1 MDPLKLYWWKPTDT
15 SKINLGDE
23 IGWAI
28 CREVSQR
35 DIVRADL
42 SECELISIGSILSAV
57 YWKSSLSTRQ
67 TPCYVWGSGLMA
79 PEFVKPNDKIIVKSV
94 RGHLTRCLVDSVR
107 TLPIG
112 DPGILA
118 SDVWAKAATPTHAVG
133 IIPHWSQIDSPL
145 FAELAEKI
153 PGSTIIDMTNTD
165 VADTMKRLSSCEAII
180 STSLHGLILAD
191 SYQIPNVWMKTK
203 DIHKGKSWKF
213 YDYFSSIGR
222 DRFDQVDVMGHIDSI
237 NKGSRSIFSSHH
249 HKNVSALK
257 STVAKAFPAELRA

>member
-1 MDPLKLYWWKPTDT
+1 MNPLKLFWWRPTDT

-23 IGWAI
+23 IGRAI
-28 CREVSQR
+28 CREISQR
-35 DIVRADL
+35 DVVLADL

-57 YWKSSLSTRQ
+57 YRKSALTGRKA
-67 TPCYVWGSGLMA
+67 PCYVWGSGLMT
-79 PEFVKPNDKIIVKSV
+79 PDFVKPNDNIIIKSV
-94 RGHLTRCLVDSVR
+94 RGHLTRCMVEAPG

-112 DPGILA
+112 DAGILA
-118 SDVWAKAATPTHAVG
+118 SDVWVKAATPTHAVG
-133 IIPHWSQIDSPL
+133 IIPHWTQVDSPV
-145 FAELAEKI
+145 FAELAAKI
-153 PGSTIIDMTNTD
+153 KGSTIIDMTNPD
-165 VADTMKRLSSCEAII
+165 VANTMKQLSSCEAII

-222 DRFDQVDVMGHIDSI
+222 DRFGQVDISRHIDAI
-237 NKGSRSIFSSHH
+237 NKGSRSIFSSYH
-249 HKNVSALK
+249 HKNVDALK